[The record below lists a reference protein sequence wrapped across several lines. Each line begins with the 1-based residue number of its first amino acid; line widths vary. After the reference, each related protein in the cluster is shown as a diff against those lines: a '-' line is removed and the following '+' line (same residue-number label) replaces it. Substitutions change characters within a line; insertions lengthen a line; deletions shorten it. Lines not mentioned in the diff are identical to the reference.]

1 MLPIDRSH
9 LYDGGELA
17 GLECVGQKVLIPGPA
32 GDLEGLTA
40 CPEKETRGAVAVIL
54 HPHPLYGGTLHNK
67 VVHYLSRTF
76 NLLGIPSLRFN
87 FRGVGES
94 AGSYDD
100 GRGET
105 EDCLAVLDWVQER
118 RPGFDIWL
126 SGFSFGAY
134 VAYRAVHHHPHI
146 TRLLTVAPPVN
157 LFDFQHLSPPRCPWT
172 LIQGEQDELVPA
184 ANVKQWLAGL
194 PVNPTTLLLP
204 ADHFFHGQL
213 NTLQTALLQS
223 LADDVAKMRYTGT
236 SPCAETRFS

>member
-17 GLECVGQKVLIPGPA
+17 SLEWVGQRVIISVPA
-32 GDLEGLTA
+32 GPLEGITD
-40 CPEKETRGAVAVIL
+40 CPDKETRGAVAVIL

-67 VVHYLSRTF
+67 VVHYLSRTC
-76 NLLGIPSLRFN
+76 NQLGIPSLRFN

-94 AGSYDD
+94 GGVYDD

-126 SGFSFGAY
+126 AGFSFGAY
-134 VAYRAVHHHPHI
+134 VAYRSVRRHPRI
-146 TRLLTVAPPVN
+146 RRLLTVAPPVN
-157 LFDFQHLSPPRCPWT
+157 LFDFTVLPAPSCPWT
-172 LIQGEQDELVPA
+172 LIQGELDELVPA
-184 ANVKQWLAGL
+184 TSVENWVDTL
-194 PVNPTTLLLP
+194 PVQPRQILLP

-213 NTLQTALLQS
+213 NALQAALLAS
-223 LADDVAKMRYTGT
+223 LSEEASEMGVT
-236 SPCAETRFS
+236 SPCREASFS

>member
-17 GLECVGQKVLIPGPA
+17 SLECVGQRVIIPGPA
-32 GDLEGLTA
+32 GPLEGITD
-40 CPEKETRGAVAVIL
+40 CPDKETRGAVAVIL

-67 VVHYLSRTF
+67 VVHYLSRTC
-76 NLLGIPSLRFN
+76 NQLGIPSLRFN

-94 AGSYDD
+94 GGVYDD

-126 SGFSFGAY
+126 AGFSFGAY
-134 VAYRAVHHHPHI
+134 VAYRSVRRHPCI
-146 TRLLTVAPPVN
+146 RRLLTVAPPVN
-157 LFDFQHLSPPRCPWT
+157 LFDFTVLPAPSCPWT
-172 LIQGEQDELVPA
+172 LIQGELDELVPA
-184 ANVKQWLAGL
+184 TSVENWVDTL
-194 PVNPTTLLLP
+194 PVQPRQILLP

-213 NTLQTALLQS
+213 NALQAALLAS
-223 LADDVAKMRYTGT
+223 LSEEASEMGVT
-236 SPCAETRFS
+236 SPCREARFS

>member
-17 GLECVGQKVLIPGPA
+17 SLECVGQRVIISGPA
-32 GDLEGLTA
+32 GPLEGITD
-40 CPEKETRGAVAVIL
+40 CPDKETRGAVAVIL

-67 VVHYLSRTF
+67 VVHYLSRTC
-76 NLLGIPSLRFN
+76 NQLGIPSLRFN

-94 AGSYDD
+94 GGVYDD

-126 SGFSFGAY
+126 AGFSFGAY
-134 VAYRAVHHHPHI
+134 VAYRSVRRHPCI
-146 TRLLTVAPPVN
+146 RRLLTVAPPVN
-157 LFDFQHLSPPRCPWT
+157 LFDFTVLPAPSCPWT
-172 LIQGEQDELVPA
+172 LIQGELDELVPA
-184 ANVKQWLAGL
+184 TSVENWVDTL
-194 PVNPTTLLLP
+194 PVQPRQILLP

-213 NTLQTALLQS
+213 NALQAALLAS
-223 LADDVAKMRYTGT
+223 LSEEASEMGVS
-236 SPCAETRFS
+236 SPCREASFS